1 MKMPMGWVPFTAARY
16 LSGRKRSGS
25 SPSSL
30 LAVLGIAVGVLA
42 LTVILAVMNGFQ
54 LGFIETILELSSY
67 HVRIELPRGTSPS
80 DQALSHLRSLPQ
92 IASASP
98 FSEFQ
103 ALARGKRRAQQ
114 ACVVRA
120 LPPDVLLYDP
130 GMAEKLAMEAGT
142 FDLAGQG
149 SIVLG
154 AELARQLG
162 VDLGDSVSLFSLS
175 GSPLEDIAPEN
186 SIFSITGLYRSGYY
200 EYDAGLAFISL
211 ADATALQGEA
221 ASFNYGIKLRDR
233 WQDGPA
239 LKTLVSS
246 DLFAGMTVRSWRDY
260 NRSFF
265 GALRT
270 EKLLMF
276 FLVALIFVVVGLNI
290 FQAQRRTVLERRDEI
305 GLLRAVGASD
315 LSIRL
320 IFALDG
326 LIIGLLGSTAGLLP
340 GLLIAHN
347 IGDFFSFLE
356 ALVNGALSLVALAA
370 SLFPGA
376 TVPGSEGFSVFSPT
390 VFYLKEIPSRVIPRE
405 TILIYCFGLL
415 SSMLAAWLASGRVSR
430 IRPAEVLRYE

>member
-1 MKMPMGWVPFTAARY
+1 MKQAMGWIPFTAARY

-30 LAVLGIAVGVLA
+30 LAVLGIAVGVMA

-67 HVRIELPRGTSPS
+67 HVRIELPRGASPS
-80 DQALSHLRSLPQ
+80 EEALRRLRSLPQ
-92 IASASP
+92 ISSASP

-120 LPPDVLLYDP
+120 LPPDVLLNDP
-130 GMAEKLAMEAGT
+130 GMAEKLEIEAGS
-142 FDLAGQG
+142 FDLSARGA
-149 SIVLG
+149 IVLG

-162 VDLGDSVSLFSLS
+162 VVPGDSVSLFSLA
-175 GSPLEDIAPEN
+175 GNPLEDLAPEN
-186 SIFSITGLYRSGYY
+186 SLFSVTGLYRSGYY
-200 EYDAGLAFISL
+200 EYDAGLAFVSL
-211 ADATALQGEA
+211 EDAASLQGET
-221 ASFNYGIKLRDR
+221 ASFSYGIKLRDR
-233 WQDGPA
+233 WLDGPA
-239 LKTLVSS
+239 LKTLVAIP
-246 DLFAGMTVRSWRDY
+246 LFSGMTVRSWRDY

-290 FQAQRRTVLERRDEI
+290 FQAQRRTVLERREEI

-326 LIIGLLGSTAGLLP
+326 LIIGFLGATAGLLP
-340 GLLIAHN
+340 GLLIARN
-347 IGDFFSFLE
+347 IGGFFSLLE
-356 ALVNGALSLVALAA
+356 VLVNGAISLADAAA

-376 TVPGSEGFSVFSPT
+376 AVSRGEGFSVFSPA
-390 VFYLKEIPSRVIPRE
+390 VFYIKEIPSRVIPRE
-405 TILIYCFGLL
+405 AILIYCFGLL
-415 SSMLAAWLASGRVSR
+415 SAVLAAWLASARVSR